1 MRRSIGRV
9 LLLAFLL
16 AACARGALAAPVAEA
31 IGEGIV
37 RFHASEEAQRSARP
51 SVALVAPLPALGAAP
66 ADFPEVPEFRMIQ
79 NRYAAVLAAP
89 EGTDFYGTGMVGGPL
104 LRNGR
109 SVTCWNYDAYGY
121 DSNSPHLYQSH
132 PWVLAVRADGSA
144 FGVLFDTTYRA
155 RIELNGNIVCIADGP
170 PFAVIVID
178 RDSPQSVVRALADLT
193 GHMPLPPRWALGY
206 QQCRYSYTP
215 EARVREVAS
224 EFRRRDIPCDV
235 IWMDIDYMDGF
246 RSFTFSPV
254 AFPDPRGLNQ
264 DLHDQGFHSVWMIDP
279 GIKAETGNAV
289 YDSGTAADAWV
300 KTGWGEPFRGN
311 VWPGSCVFPDFTNAG
326 VRSWWGG
333 LYRDFLAMGVDGVW
347 NDMNEPAVFNV
358 GSKTMP
364 IENVHRADSDLGGP
378 DTHDRYHNVYGMQM
392 ARGTRDGL
400 LAARPELRPFVLSR
414 ANHLGGQ
421 RYAAAWTGDN
431 SATWEHLAI
440 SIPMVLNLGLSGQPF
455 AGPDIGGFAG
465 NGDGAL
471 FARWMGFGALLP
483 FARGHTEKGAVNKE
497 PWAFG
502 PAVEKTCRLALARRY
517 LLMPYLYTV
526 FHEAAETGLPVARPL
541 FFADPRDLSLRAVDD
556 AFLLGGDVL
565 VAATVTPRGKR
576 KVTNL
581 ERTWRRFV
589 LDPAEA
595 NEADLPALFL
605 RPGAIVCVGPAI
617 EYVGEK
623 PGEPRMLLVAP
634 DAEGRAEGYL
644 YRDEG
649 DGFGYL
655 DGRYGIVRYTAT
667 TAGGVLD
674 IRRETVEGAVL
685 GLRGDEVKVRVL
697 LDGREVEGG
706 GSDPDFIRV
715 RLP

>member
-9 LLLAFLL
+9 LLFAFLL
-16 AACARGALAAPVAEA
+16 AACARGALAAPVAES

-37 RFHASEEAQRSARP
+37 RYFASDELRLSARP
-51 SVALVAPLPALGAAP
+51 SVALAEQRPALGP
-66 ADFPEVPEFRMIQ
+66 SSADGPLAPEFRFIQ
-79 NRYAAVLAAP
+79 NRYAAVVP
-89 EGTDFYGTGMVGGPL
+89 VPDGTSLYGTGMVGGPL

-109 SVTCWNYDAYGY
+109 TVTCWNYDAYGY
-121 DSNSPHLYQSH
+121 DSETPHLYQSH
-132 PWVLAVRADGSA
+132 PWVLGVRKDGTA

-155 RIELNGNIVCIADGP
+155 RIELNASIVCIADGP

-178 RDSPQSVVRALADLT
+178 RDSPQRVVMALADLT
-193 GHMPLPPRWALGY
+193 GHMPLPPQWALGY

-215 EARVREVAS
+215 DARVREVAS

-246 RSFTFSPV
+246 RSFTFNPAS
-254 AFPDPRGLNQ
+254 FSDPAALNR
-264 DLHDQGFHSVWMIDP
+264 DLHAEGFHSVWMIDP
-279 GIKAETGNAV
+279 GIKAEAGNAV
-289 YDSGTAADAWV
+289 YDSGTEASAWV
-300 KTGWGEPFRGN
+300 TTQWDAPFIGN
-311 VWPGSCVFPDFTNAG
+311 VWPGPCVFPDFTNAA

-364 IENVHRADSDLGGP
+364 LENRHRADPDLGGP

-400 LAARPELRPFVLSR
+400 LAARPDLRPFVLSR

-431 SATWEHLAI
+431 SATWEHVAI

-465 NGDGAL
+465 NGDGEM
-471 FARWMGFGALLP
+471 FARWMGFASLLP
-483 FARGHTEKGAVNKE
+483 FARGHTEKGAIDKE

-502 PAVEKTCRLALARRY
+502 PAVEKTCRLALSRRY

-526 FHEAAETGLPVARPL
+526 FREAAETGLPVARPL

-565 VAATVTPRGKR
+565 VAATVTPRGTR
-576 KVTNL
+576 KATNL

-623 PGEPRMLLVAP
+623 PGEPRTLLVAP

-674 IRRETVEGAVL
+674 VRRETVEGAVL
-685 GLRGDEVKVRVL
+685 SIRGDEVKVRVL